1 MLKERK
7 APRVCAFTRDSLKL
21 TAGVCTCSRSFML
34 SDGHACLRVHAC
46 KRPAE
51 CAPVHARVRARPY
64 LQLEQLD
71 REIDLLN
78 EHRLEVD
85 L

>member
-1 MLKERK
+1 MCVHTRQLK
-7 APRVCAFTRDSLKL
+7 AYCWCMHLF
-21 TAGVCTCSRSFML
+21 RSFML

-51 CAPVHARVRARPY
+51 CAPVHVRVRARPY

-78 EHRLEVD
+78 ERRLEVD

>member
-1 MLKERK
+1 
-7 APRVCAFTRDSLKL
+7 
-21 TAGVCTCSRSFML
+21 ML